1 MKTIWK
7 LFVGDIRRI
16 TSNVVSIIIVIG
28 LVVIPGIFTWFNVA
42 ASWDPFANTGNLKF
56 AVANEDDGYRS
67 DLIPVKIN
75 IGDQVVNT
83 LRSND
88 QLDWTFTT
96 KKEAINGTK
105 SGKYY
110 AAVVIPKNFSTR
122 MMTFFASDG
131 DHAEIAYYNN
141 EKKNALA
148 PKITGQGADTVSA
161 QVNET
166 FSETLTSTALSV
178 ASQLANQ
185 LDKPAAQEQ
194 LTQFNGNIS
203 DFAETLTDASGT
215 LRTFSTLTQSAR
227 HLLESSDGLI
237 ANVSGNAKSV
247 GTTLKQAG
255 SGVEDL
261 TGALKTGTTALGTAL
276 TDSANSFTAMEAD
289 VDSLFGNAGTQA
301 GNTANALRNQAT
313 NISKQAQSY
322 QQIYDSLDALSA
334 NEKLPEAVRNA
345 IDHLKTNV
353 GTTITQLNDL
363 ASALNGSADNIDA
376 KVSDTTA
383 ERAEI
388 KKLAQ
393 QAATS
398 VSGIKTDYESQLKP
412 QLDDIATSITST
424 TTALSVASQL
434 ANQLDKPAAQEQ
446 LTQFNGNISDFAETL
461 TDASGTLR
469 TFSTLTQSARHLLE
483 SSDGLI
489 ANVSGNAKS
498 VGTTLKQAGSGVED
512 LTGALKTGT
521 TALGT
526 ALTDSANSFTAM
538 EADVDSLFGNAGTQ
552 AGNTANALRN
562 QATNISKQ
570 AQSYQQIYDSLDAL
584 SANEKLP
591 EAVRNAIDHLKT
603 NVGTTIT
610 QLNDL
615 ASALNGSADNIDAKV
630 SDTTAER
637 AEIKKLAQQAATSV
651 SGIKTDYE
659 SQLKPQLDDI
669 ATSITSTTT
678 ALNATAADLK
688 GALGNLNGTTKT
700 ADKNLTAISSVLD
713 STADSLAGA
722 GKKLGA
728 FTGTL
733 TDALNSGDMSAVKD
747 VLSDNTDSLAAAL
760 AAPVKV
766 KRNAVF
772 PVKNFG
778 SQMAPFYTILP
789 LWVGSLLM
797 AVTLKTTVSRKV
809 RKELGDPKPHQLF
822 LGHYGVFG
830 VIGLLQSTFSLGGS
844 LLFLHVQAVHPLLF
858 MLSGW
863 VSSLV
868 FSFFTYTLVASF
880 GNVGKAIGVLFL
892 VMQISGANGA
902 YPLAVL
908 PKIISGISPFLPA
921 THSITAMRAAI
932 GGIYSNDYWFAI
944 GALLLFIPPLLL
956 IGLLLRIPLVK
967 FNHWY
972 VSKLESTKVI
982 AA

>member
-131 DHAEIAYYNN
+131 NHAEIAYYNN

-383 ERAEI
+383 ERAQRPGSRSPPGCRSGRS
-388 KKLAQ
+388 ADACGCPPG
-393 QAATS
+393 AA
-398 VSGIKTDYESQLKP
+398 GC
-412 QLDDIATSITST
+412 
-424 TTALSVASQL
+424 
-434 ANQLDKPAAQEQ
+434 
-446 LTQFNGNISDFAETL
+446 
-461 TDASGTLR
+461 
-469 TFSTLTQSARHLLE
+469 RHLLFLPSAHH
-483 SSDGLI
+483 SSSFCNLFQYNRFCAI
-489 ANVSGNAKS
+489 SQSTVETLS
-498 VGTTLKQAGSGVED
+498 VKPYGFASSAAGQV
-512 LTGALKTGT
+512 L
-521 TALGT
+521 
-526 ALTDSANSFTAM
+526 NF
-538 EADVDSLFGNAGTQ
+538 SLH
-552 AGNTANALRN
+552 
-562 QATNISKQ
+562 
-570 AQSYQQIYDSLDAL
+570 LDFC
-584 SANEKLP
+584 P
-591 EAVRNAIDHLKT
+591 EAHIIR
-603 NVGTTIT
+603 VG
-610 QLNDL
+610 N
-615 ASALNGSADNIDAKV
+615 
-630 SDTTAER
+630 EM
-637 AEIKKLAQQAATSV
+637 
-651 SGIKTDYE
+651 
-659 SQLKPQLDDI
+659 
-669 ATSITSTTT
+669 
-678 ALNATAADLK
+678 
-688 GALGNLNGTTKT
+688 
-700 ADKNLTAISSVLD
+700 SVLKEFMPKAKPPGIR
-713 STADSLAGA
+713 STGGL
-722 GKKLGA
+722 LLV
-728 FTGTL
+728 F
-733 TDALNSGDMSAVKD
+733 
-747 VLSDNTDSLAAAL
+747 AAL
-760 AAPVKV
+760 A
-766 KRNAVF
+766 
-772 PVKNFG
+772 
-778 SQMAPFYTILP
+778 Y
-789 LWVGSLLM
+789 
-797 AVTLKTTVSRKV
+797 
-809 RKELGDPKPHQLF
+809 
-822 LGHYGVFG
+822 
-830 VIGLLQSTFSLGGS
+830 
-844 LLFLHVQAVHPLLF
+844 
-858 MLSGW
+858 
-863 VSSLV
+863 
-868 FSFFTYTLVASF
+868 
-880 GNVGKAIGVLFL
+880 
-892 VMQISGANGA
+892 
-902 YPLAVL
+902 LAVD
-908 PKIISGISPFLPA
+908 PA
-921 THSITAMRAAI
+921 AKVVGNYLRC
-932 GGIYSNDYWFAI
+932 N
-944 GALLLFIPPLLL
+944 
-956 IGLLLRIPLVK
+956 GL
-967 FNHWY
+967 NQ
-972 VSKLESTKVI
+972 
-982 AA
+982 

>member
-1 MKTIWK
+1 
-7 LFVGDIRRI
+7 
-16 TSNVVSIIIVIG
+16 
-28 LVVIPGIFTWFNVA
+28 
-42 ASWDPFANTGNLKF
+42 
-56 AVANEDDGYRS
+56 
-67 DLIPVKIN
+67 
-75 IGDQVVNT
+75 
-83 LRSND
+83 
-88 QLDWTFTT
+88 
-96 KKEAINGTK
+96 
-105 SGKYY
+105 
-110 AAVVIPKNFSTR
+110 
-122 MMTFFASDG
+122 
-131 DHAEIAYYNN
+131 
-141 EKKNALA
+141 
-148 PKITGQGADTVSA
+148 
-161 QVNET
+161 
-166 FSETLTSTALSV
+166 
-178 ASQLANQ
+178 
-185 LDKPAAQEQ
+185 
-194 LTQFNGNIS
+194 
-203 DFAETLTDASGT
+203 
-215 LRTFSTLTQSAR
+215 
-227 HLLESSDGLI
+227 
-237 ANVSGNAKSV
+237 
-247 GTTLKQAG
+247 
-255 SGVEDL
+255 
-261 TGALKTGTTALGTAL
+261 
-276 TDSANSFTAMEAD
+276 D

-301 GNTANALRNQAT
+301 GNTATALRNQAT

-424 TTALSVASQL
+424 A
-434 ANQLDKPAAQEQ
+434 
-446 LTQFNGNISDFAETL
+446 
-461 TDASGTLR
+461 
-469 TFSTLTQSARHLLE
+469 
-483 SSDGLI
+483 
-489 ANVSGNAKS
+489 
-498 VGTTLKQAGSGVED
+498 
-512 LTGALKTGT
+512 
-521 TALGT
+521 
-526 ALTDSANSFTAM
+526 
-538 EADVDSLFGNAGTQ
+538 
-552 AGNTANALRN
+552 
-562 QATNISKQ
+562 
-570 AQSYQQIYDSLDAL
+570 
-584 SANEKLP
+584 
-591 EAVRNAIDHLKT
+591 
-603 NVGTTIT
+603 
-610 QLNDL
+610 
-615 ASALNGSADNIDAKV
+615 
-630 SDTTAER
+630 
-637 AEIKKLAQQAATSV
+637 
-651 SGIKTDYE
+651 
-659 SQLKPQLDDI
+659 
-669 ATSITSTTT
+669 T

-844 LLFLHVQAVHPLLF
+844 LLFLHVQAVNPLLF

-868 FSFFTYTLVASF
+868 FSFFIYTLVASF

-944 GALLLFIPPLLL
+944 GTLLLFIPPLLL